1 MSGDDSVHD
10 HSGARGYPGVCIAAN
25 SGITYRGPRREYTGC
40 PMNRLVTP
48 FSVVGLF
55 AAILI
60 FLEIGRQIGRRRKET
75 AGSPFG
81 AMENAVFGLM
91 GLLIAFTFSGAASR
105 LDARRWLIAEETN
118 AIGTAYLRIDLL
130 PSARQEALRESF
142 RRYLDAR
149 LAFYSRLGDPTAARA
164 EMSRFTAL
172 QQEIWSMAIK
182 ACQEA
187 PSPLITN
194 LVVPSLNTVF
204 DIATTRAVAL
214 QIHPPPIIFVL
225 LGVLPLICS
234 LLAGFDAAHK
244 SRSLIH
250 MLGFAAILAITVYV
264 ILDYEY
270 PRFGLIRED
279 AMDRVLVELRQGMH

>member
-1 MSGDDSVHD
+1 
-10 HSGARGYPGVCIAAN
+10 
-25 SGITYRGPRREYTGC
+25 
-40 PMNRLVTP
+40 MNRLISP
-48 FSVVGLF
+48 FFVVGLF

-60 FLEIGRQIGRRRKET
+60 FLEIGRQIGRRREES
-75 AGSPFG
+75 AGSAFG

-105 LDARRWLIAEETN
+105 LDARRRLIAEETN

-149 LAFYSRLGDPTAARA
+149 LVFFSKLGDPTAARA
-164 EMSRFTAL
+164 EMFRFTAL
-172 QQEIWSMAIK
+172 QQEIWSLAIK

-187 PSPLITN
+187 PSPLTTS
-194 LVVPSLNTVF
+194 LVMPSLNTMF

-234 LLAGFDAAHK
+234 LLAGFDAAARK

-250 MLGFAAILAITVYV
+250 MLGFAAVLSITVYV

>member
-1 MSGDDSVHD
+1 
-10 HSGARGYPGVCIAAN
+10 
-25 SGITYRGPRREYTGC
+25 
-40 PMNRLVTP
+40 MNRLLSP
-48 FSVVGLF
+48 FFVVGLF

-60 FLEIGRQIGRRRKET
+60 FLEIGRQIGRRREES
-75 AGSPFG
+75 AGSAFG

-105 LDARRWLIAEETN
+105 LDARRWLVAEETN

-130 PSARQEALRESF
+130 PFARQEALRESF
-142 RRYLDAR
+142 RQYLDAR
-149 LAFYSRLGDPTAARA
+149 LAFYSKLGDPTAARA
-164 EMSRFTAL
+164 EIPRFTAL
-172 QQEIWSMAIK
+172 QREIWSLALR

-187 PSPLITN
+187 TSPLTTN
-194 LVVPSLNTVF
+194 LVMPSLNTMF

-234 LLAGFDAAHK
+234 LLAGFDAAARK
-244 SRSLIH
+244 RRSLIH
-250 MLGFAAILAITVYV
+250 VLGFAAVLAITVYV